1 MPLFAYFNH
10 QLVPIEDA
18 RISIRT
24 NALQYGTG
32 IFEGIRAYWNT
43 RQKQLFV
50 FTMKEHY
57 ERLLRNCRVLRLDVG
72 KDVKELCDITLELLR
87 KNQHREDTYIRPL
100 AYISSEGLGPKLIGY
115 ETGFAIYTLP
125 LGDYIDTS
133 TGVKVGFSSWRRI
146 SDNTIPARCKV
157 TGGYVNSALAKTE
170 ALEQGFDEAIF
181 LTQDGFVS
189 EGSAMNIFLI
199 RGKTLITP
207 DVSADILEGITRH
220 VLIELC
226 RAELGLEV
234 IERPVGRSELYVC
247 DEAFLCGTGAQVSP
261 IIEVDRRPIGSGKIG
276 PLTTKIQDLY
286 FRVVKADH
294 EKYLSWCTPV
304 Y

>member
-1 MPLFAYFNH
+1 MPPIAFFNNAF
-10 QLVPIEDA
+10 VPIEEA

-24 NALQYGTG
+24 NALHYGTG
-32 IFEGIRAYWNT
+32 IFEGIRAYWNAQ
-43 RQKQLFV
+43 QKQLFV
-50 FTMKEHY
+50 FKMPEHY
-57 ERLLRNCRVLRLDVG
+57 ARMLNNCRVLRLRID

-87 KNQHREDTYIRPL
+87 KNEHREDSYVRPL
-100 AYISSEGLGPKLIGY
+100 AYVKSEGLGPKLVGY

-181 LTQDGFVS
+181 LTQDGFIS
-189 EGSAMNIFLI
+189 EGSAMNIILI
-199 RGKTLITP
+199 RNGKLITP
-207 DVSADILEGITRH
+207 DLSADILEGITRA

-226 RAELGLEV
+226 REELGLEV
-234 IERPVGRSELYVC
+234 IERPVGRSELYLA

-261 IIEVDRRPIGSGKIG
+261 IIEADRRPIGDGKVG
-276 PLTTKIQDLY
+276 PLTTKIQELY
-286 FRVVKADH
+286 FRVVKAEH
-294 EKYLSWCTPV
+294 PKYQHWCAPV